1 MGIADQMS
9 ETVGSPMK
17 LQLLVD
23 RYARALRVIGQ
34 DLADLFPG
42 RLEIELVGQNFVA
55 RGCRRP
61 GAPTRT
67 TTEYDAPQKLGPAA
81 EAQDIGFMRSYTPEE
96 IDRLDELG
104 RARRTGAIQIPD
116 LYSLS
121 ERLRMIGRILDEK
134 NARLV
139 SVCQSMNSLVLRY
152 RDADNATHQE
162 EYSILTLYKLQQQY
176 YSGRCFKPKQPTPA
190 NAASKLSFLP
200 KESA

>member
-1 MGIADQMS
+1 
-9 ETVGSPMK
+9 MK

-67 TTEYDAPQKLGPAA
+67 TAEYDLPQKLSPHTQV
-81 EAQDIGFMRSYTPEE
+81 QDIGFMRTYTPQD
-96 IDRLDELG
+96 IDHLDELG
-104 RARRTGAIQIPD
+104 RARRTGATQIPD

-134 NARLV
+134 NGGLV
-139 SVCQSMNSLVLRY
+139 SVCQSMNSLALRY
-152 RDADNATHQE
+152 RDADDAMHQE

-176 YSGRCFKPKQPTPA
+176 YSGRCFKPKQVTPA
-190 NAASKLSFLP
+190 NTASKLSFLP